1 MIIIIHENAIGCI
14 DYFGSDR
21 SVGAFVVFN
30 NNSIINI
37 FIQLYKEDLLFNH
50 TFLVKTSLSLN
61 PVPLFV
67 EWVTMIDS
75 DYNLIR

>member
-1 MIIIIHENAIGCI
+1 MIIIIHENAIGCV

-37 FIQLYKEDLLFNH
+37 IIIIIIIIVNFIII
-50 TFLVKTSLSLN
+50 VI
-61 PVPLFV
+61 V
-67 EWVTMIDS
+67 IDAK
-75 DYNLIR
+75 D

>member
-1 MIIIIHENAIGCI
+1 MIIIIHENAIGCV

-37 FIQLYKEDLLFNH
+37 N
-50 TFLVKTSLSLN
+50 
-61 PVPLFV
+61 
-67 EWVTMIDS
+67 
-75 DYNLIR
+75 YNYNYYYYYNYC